1 MSFESLMGVVQRLN
15 ASTEALAALGAELR
29 LRREGA
35 QADPGTR
42 QLLQDILRGTIRVY
56 SMASVRSRKRSH
68 LSSSARRSIT
78 RLIFS
83 NIRRERPA
91 GCTGTRR
98 FSRPSVECQVELF
111 IRSMR
116 SQRRDRLCIRR

>member
-1 MSFESLMGVVQRLN
+1 MSFEVLMGVVQRLN

-29 LRREGA
+29 LRREGP
-35 QADPGTR
+35 QADPETR
-42 QLLQDILRGTIRVY
+42 QLLQDILR
-56 SMASVRSRKRSH
+56 
-68 LSSSARRSIT
+68 SIDPSLLDGVSPQQEAVALAAIGAGFHYA
-78 RLIFS
+78 LIFS

-91 GCTGTRR
+91 GCIGTRR

-116 SQRRDRLCIRR
+116 SQRRDRLCVRC